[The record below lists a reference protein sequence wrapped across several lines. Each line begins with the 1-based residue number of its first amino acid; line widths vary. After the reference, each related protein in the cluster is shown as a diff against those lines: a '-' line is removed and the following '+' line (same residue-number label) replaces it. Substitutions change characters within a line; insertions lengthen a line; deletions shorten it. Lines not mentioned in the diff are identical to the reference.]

1 MDSSRR
7 WVDSFRQRSASRDGG
22 GLRAVPSLTS
32 RRTATASGDC
42 DRARTRRL
50 FWGTRFWRW
59 CARCAA
65 RSRERQALMQLD
77 DRDLKDMGMTREQA
91 KAEAAKPF
99 WK

>member
-1 MDSSRR
+1 MDTTTR
-7 WVDSFRQRSASRDGG
+7 V
-22 GLRAVPSLTS
+22 
-32 RRTATASGDC
+32 
-42 DRARTRRL
+42 RARTQRL

-77 DRDLKDMGMTREQA
+77 ARDLKDMGMTREQA

>member
-7 WVDSFRQRSASRDGG
+7 SVDSFRQRSASRNCGE
-22 GLRAVPSLTS
+22 LRAVPSLTS
-32 RRTATASGDC
+32 RRTAPASGDY
-42 DRARTRRL
+42 DRAKTQRL

-99 WK
+99 WR

>member
-7 WVDSFRQRSASRDGG
+7 SGDSFRQRSASRDCG
-22 GLRAVPSLTS
+22 GLRAVPSLAS
-32 RRTATASGDC
+32 RRIAAASGDN
-42 DRARTRRL
+42 DRAKTQRL